1 MSKCMEQSR
10 REFSRIQFQESC
22 HHIELTKYLIRKS
35 VRNLLVVY
43 KTGLKLLQ
51 YFHLCLLWYWF
62 DLKLSKVCWKDNLKH
77 MGLTRQTKYIIF
89 HIKPQSVQLMYETM
103 SSEKVFKHELANFQ
117 SLFCPLNS
125 FYGSAFISVPT

>member
-1 MSKCMEQSR
+1 
-10 REFSRIQFQESC
+10 
-22 HHIELTKYLIRKS
+22 
-35 VRNLLVVY
+35 
-43 KTGLKLLQ
+43 
-51 YFHLCLLWYWF
+51 
-62 DLKLSKVCWKDNLKH
+62 

-125 FYGSAFISVPT
+125 FYGSAFISAQLNLYAIAVKGT

>member
-1 MSKCMEQSR
+1 
-10 REFSRIQFQESC
+10 
-22 HHIELTKYLIRKS
+22 
-35 VRNLLVVY
+35 
-43 KTGLKLLQ
+43 
-51 YFHLCLLWYWF
+51 
-62 DLKLSKVCWKDNLKH
+62 

-125 FYGSAFISVPT
+125 FYGSAFISVPTKFICYCCQGNLELIL